1 MTREILH
8 IRRLFFPF
16 SLHNIIFFT
25 QIILLTGAV
34 LLSINT
40 VSCAAFYSESPKLK
54 VLVDNDTLPPVTE
67 RLPIVP
73 MVIKPVTQVGQYGG
87 TWRRGMLGT
96 RDHANFIRT
105 IGYENLMRW
114 DEQWTHPV
122 PNVALSVSVN
132 EQATEY
138 LFKLRQGMR
147 WSDGARFT
155 ADDILFWYED
165 VYCNEA
171 FNTVDL
177 KWLVGDREKF
187 SVEKLDE
194 YQVAF
199 KFAEPNG
206 LFLQQ
211 LANPGAS
218 APTSFP
224 KHYLK
229 QFHEKYN
236 PQIEKLVEQERVQ
249 NWVALFEK
257 KFGKVTNSG
266 SDHPSRWSNPDLPT
280 LNAWILKN
288 GYSETAAE
296 FVAQRNPFYWKVDL
310 DGNQLPYLD
319 HVLFA
324 VAKDSEE
331 LLDWATGG
339 QIDMQFRHIG
349 TIQNRSRLQAHSTT
363 GQYHFFYTLPSNSNV
378 MAISLNLNHRDSALR
393 NLFQNKQFRIA
404 LSHAIN
410 RNAIIAL
417 ALHGNGKPY
426 QVAPL
431 PQSPHYQERLA
442 QQYTEYDPKLAN
454 QILDAAGFSKG
465 TDGNRLR
472 EDGLPITFTIEVA
485 DALYPEW
492 QLMTEMIS
500 RNWRDLGISVDVKIE
515 SRELF
520 FQRKLHSLHDASVWI
535 APGGLDVIQSPR
547 YFLPFSSEASDYAV
561 NWAKWYE
568 NPLDPQAEEPP
579 DFVKQQFHHFNE
591 LGKKKTTEEQNQIM
605 SKILKIAG
613 EQFYTIGIATFQQL
627 YGIVKNNFKNVPQF
641 MPESWI
647 YPNPAPTN
655 PCQYYIEKQQNR
667 E

>member
-1 MTREILH
+1 MTGEILH
-8 IRRLFFPF
+8 IRRLFFQPL
-16 SLHNIIFFT
+16 LHNIIFFI
-25 QIILLTGAV
+25 QIILLTGTV
-34 LLSINT
+34 LLSANS
-40 VSCAAFYSESPKLK
+40 VSCAVFYSESPELK
-54 VLVDNDTLPPVTE
+54 ALVENDMLPPITE

-73 MVIKPVTQVGQYGG
+73 MVIKPVAQVGQYGG

-114 DEQWTHPV
+114 NEQWTHLM

-138 LFKLRQGMR
+138 LFTLRQGMK
-147 WSDGARFT
+147 WSDGAPFT

-177 KWLVGDREKF
+177 KWLVGDRAKF

-194 YQVAF
+194 YQVVF
-199 KFAEPNG
+199 RFAAPNG

-211 LANPGAS
+211 LANPKAS

-229 QFHEKYN
+229 QFHKKYN
-236 PQIEKLVEQERVQ
+236 PQIKRLVEKEQVQ
-249 NWVALFEK
+249 DWVELFEK
-257 KFGKVTNSG
+257 KFGKVTNAG
-266 SDHPSRWSNPDLPT
+266 IDHPSRWSNPDLPT

-288 GYSETAAE
+288 GYSETATQ
-296 FVAQRNPFYWKVDL
+296 FVAHRNPFYWKVDM

-319 HVLFA
+319 HVLFS
-324 VAKDSEE
+324 VAKDSKE

-339 QIDMQFRHIG
+339 QIDMQSRHLG
-349 TIQNRSRLQAHSTT
+349 TIQNRSRLQSHSKT
-363 GQYHFFYTLPSNSNV
+363 GQYHFFYTLPSNGNF
-378 MAISLNLNHRDSALR
+378 MAISLNLNHLDPAIRE
-393 NLFQNKQFRIA
+393 LFQNKQFRIA
-404 LSHAIN
+404 LSHAID
-410 RNAIIAL
+410 RKTIIESAL
-417 ALHGNGKPY
+417 NGNGQPY

-431 PQSPHYQERLA
+431 PQSPHYLEKLA
-442 QQYTEYDPKLAN
+442 KQYTEYNPRLAN
-454 QILDAAGFSKG
+454 QILDEAGFTKG
-465 TDGNRLR
+465 PNGSRLTKDGV
-472 EDGLPITFTIEVA
+472 PIAFTIEVA

-492 QLMTEMIS
+492 QLTTKMIS
-500 RNWRDLGISVDVKIE
+500 RNWNDLGISVAVKIE

-520 FQRKLHSLHDASVWI
+520 FKRKSDSQHDACVWI

-547 YFLPFSSEASDYAV
+547 YYLPFTSEGSDYAV
-561 NWAKWYE
+561 NWAKWHE
-568 NPLDPQAEEPP
+568 NPLDPQAEKPP
-579 DFVKQQFHHFNE
+579 DYVLQQFRYFDE
-591 LGKKKTTEEQNQIM
+591 LGTKTTTEEQNRVMGEILQI
-605 SKILKIAG
+605 AT
-613 EQFYTIGIATFQQL
+613 EQFYTIGVATLQEG
-627 YGIVKNNFKNVPQF
+627 YGIVKTNFRNVPAL

-655 PCQYYIEKQQNR
+655 PCQYYIEKQ
-667 E
+667 